1 MATHESAIPSI
12 TLWLLQAPVPSVR
25 RQHEHSEGL
34 RRLSCVRAE
43 FLELWDNAVP
53 RDTPPLQVEALKEES
68 RALSRRLTT
77 GAISQQK
84 QSETEGAVTREEPS
98 QSPAMLPVTTT
109 ERVAAATATSSDRAA
124 VSPTRTGETAT
135 ELQAM
140 TTTPATAPA
149 AAAAAAAAAAPT
161 RRVRVTVEERTFRPA
176 TLRVP
181 VGTLV
186 EWVCGR
192 SVKMAHV
199 LALGLDNLESIPIA
213 PGKPPFTWLFTD
225 PGVFAYHSQVCL
237 LRAPRVCSC
246 VRVYACNPSREM
258 MIHAQDSSAV
268 LLR

>member
-1 MATHESAIPSI
+1 MQGLAHAREAQAGKALCAQTPPREPQRPTALRFEQHSGASTTHVATHESAIPSI

-124 VSPTRTGETAT
+124 VSPTVASTSALLGVDVAFVNTSLR
-135 ELQAM
+135 
-140 TTTPATAPA
+140 PY
-149 AAAAAAAAAAPT
+149 
-161 RRVRVTVEERTFRPA
+161 TV
-176 TLRVP
+176 V
-181 VGTLV
+181 
-186 EWVCGR
+186 
-192 SVKMAHV
+192 S
-199 LALGLDNLESIPIA
+199 
-213 PGKPPFTWLFTD
+213 
-225 PGVFAYHSQVCL
+225 
-237 LRAPRVCSC
+237 
-246 VRVYACNPSREM
+246 
-258 MIHAQDSSAV
+258 
-268 LLR
+268 